1 MPTSQPVSSRKDDAS
16 ANADVMI
23 LVVDDEAEHAET
35 ISESLRRTGY
45 RTLVASSGKA
55 AIDMLENEH
64 VDIVLTDLVMKDV
77 DGMEV
82 LGSARRL
89 HPDVEVVVMT
99 GFASVEGA
107 VEAMKKGAS
116 TYLKKPLNIQE
127 LRAVIEKVLERQNL
141 SRSNVYLQQELDR
154 KYGFSGIIGNAESMQ
169 KVFTVLQ
176 QVAPTSATVL
186 IQGESG
192 TGKELVAKAIHRNS
206 PRRNQHFIPINCTA
220 MPEGLIESELFGHE
234 KGAFTGAIGARK
246 GRFEFAN
253 HGTLLL
259 DEIGDMP
266 LSTQAKLLRVIEERC
281 VYRVGSNVPIP
292 VDVRLIA
299 STNRHVEDLVKEG
312 KFREDLYY
320 RLRVVT
326 ISLPPLRAR
335 QSDIALLIDHFI
347 KEFSHQHSRR
357 IEGITPAARTML
369 LAYPWPGNVRELRN
383 TMEAMVVLTR
393 DNILD
398 TDDIPEEI
406 SSKRD
411 VSTPGV
417 GASGGLPPAGLTLK
431 KSEIDLIRRT
441 LEMVRG
447 NREEA
452 ARLLGCGERTL
463 YRKLK
468 QYKLTEVGKSPV

>member
-1 MPTSQPVSSRKDDAS
+1 MTKSDPG
-16 ANADVMI
+16 NAEIAI
-23 LVVDDEAEHAET
+23 LVVDDDAQHAET
-35 ISESLRRTGY
+35 IAESLRRTGY
-45 RTLVASSGKA
+45 RVLMAPSGKA
-55 AIDMLENEH
+55 ALEFLETEHID
-64 VDIVLTDLVMKDV
+64 VVLTDLVMKDV

-82 LGSARRL
+82 LASARRL
-89 HPDVEVVVMT
+89 QPDIEVVVMT
-99 GFASVEGA
+99 GYASVEGA

-116 TYLKKPLNIQE
+116 TYLKKPLNISE
-127 LRAVIEKVLERQNL
+127 LRAVIEKVLEKQSL
-141 SRSNVYLQQELDR
+141 ARSNLALHQELDR
-154 KYGFSGIIGNAESMQ
+154 KYGFSGIIGNSEAMQ
-169 KVFTVLQ
+169 RVFTVLQ

-266 LSTQAKLLRVIEERC
+266 LTTQAKLLRVLEERC
-281 VYRVGSNVPIP
+281 VYRVGSNIPIP

-299 STNRHVEDLVKEG
+299 STNRQLDALVREG

-335 QSDIALLIDHFI
+335 TSDQAILIDHFVR
-347 KEFSHQHSRR
+347 EFSKAHGRP
-357 IEGITPAARTML
+357 IEGITPAARQALTS
-369 LAYPWPGNVRELRN
+369 YPWPGNVRELRN
-383 TMEAMVVLTR
+383 TVEAMVVLSR
-393 DNILD
+393 GPVLD
-398 TDDIPEEI
+398 VDAIPE
-406 SSKRD
+406 D
-411 VSTPGV
+411 VARGKGTLPV
-417 GASGGLPPAGLTLK
+417 SGGTAGLAPGISLQQA
-431 KSEIDLIRRT
+431 ELELIRGT
-441 LEMVRG
+441 LAMTRG

-452 ARLLGCGERTL
+452 AKVLGIGERTL
-463 YRKLK
+463 YRKIKEFGLGDS
-468 QYKLTEVGKSPV
+468 GKP